1 MIVTLTANPSIDRTV
16 NLLGRLERGTVLRAA
31 ATHNDPG
38 GKGVNV
44 ARALTSAGVD
54 AVAVLPGNDG
64 DPLLTALSEHGI
76 EHVTVATSGSARTNI
91 TITEP
96 DGTTTKINEPGV
108 TMSARSLADLQSEII
123 ERGSRAEWVVL
134 SGSLPPGIPADWY
147 ATLVEA
153 LRSASCRVAVD
164 TSDAP
169 LLALADRFP
178 AACPDLVKP
187 NSEELA
193 QLTGAD
199 GRLLED
205 SALRGDPTATAH
217 AGRQLVDRGVEAV
230 LATLGAAGA
239 VLVTE
244 AGAWWATP
252 PPIVAR
258 STVGAGDS
266 SLAGY
271 LAAHLSGASPAD
283 CLRSA
288 VAYGS
293 AAAALPGTTLPT
305 PEHVDLDAVT
315 VTALSSP
322 APDPA

>member
-16 NLLGRLERGTVLRAA
+16 TLGGRLERGSVLRAV

-44 ARALTSAGVD
+44 ARALTSAGV
-54 AVAVLPGNDG
+54 ATVAILPANAG
-64 DPLLTALSEHGI
+64 DPLPSTLRDNKI
-76 EHVTVATSGSARTNI
+76 EHVTVAMSGSARTNI

-108 TMSARSLADLQSEII
+108 PMTAQSLADLHTALSEF
-123 ERGSRAEWVVL
+123 GARADWVVL
-134 SGSLPPGIPADWY
+134 AGSLPPGVPTDWY
-147 ATLVEA
+147 GTLVES
-153 LRSASCRVAVD
+153 LRSASCKVAVD

-169 LLALADRFP
+169 LLALAERFP
-178 AACPDLVKP
+178 SAAPDLVKP

-193 QLTGAD
+193 QLTGYD
-199 GRLLED
+199 GRLLEEA
-205 SALRGDPTATAH
+205 ALQGDPTAAAH
-217 AGRQLVDRGVEAV
+217 AGRLLLDRGVETV
-230 LATLGAAGA
+230 LVTLGAAGA
-239 VLVTE
+239 VLVTND
-244 AGAWWATP
+244 GSWWATP

-271 LAAHLSGASPAD
+271 LAAHVAGAAPPE

-293 AAAALPGTTLPT
+293 AAAALPGTTLPS
-305 PEHVDLDAVT
+305 PEHVHRDAVT
-315 VTALSSP
+315 VTALTSP